1 MANSHRLAVL
11 TVALAASAGSFA
23 ADAENSEA
31 VQTLKSSIGNIAG
44 FEVDTVRMGDDG
56 VTCIVYRVNNDRG
69 GETKAQAVVEGDKV
83 LRSTSRSKEFENAWN
98 GKCVGAGSKSKDSR
112 LATKAVT
119 ISDRLPAR
127 SPQ

>member
-1 MANSHRLAVL
+1 MNSSQRLAVL
-11 TVALAASAGSFA
+11 SAALAASALAFA

-44 FEVDTVRMGDDG
+44 FEVDTVRMGDGG

-98 GKCVGAGSKSKDSR
+98 NKCVGANREASNK
-112 LATKAVT
+112 
-119 ISDRLPAR
+119 
-127 SPQ
+127 

>member
-1 MANSHRLAVL
+1 MNNSHRFAILSA
-11 TVALAASAGSFA
+11 ALAASALAFA

-44 FEVDTVRMGDDG
+44 FEVDTVRMGDGG
-56 VTCIVYRVNNDRG
+56 VTCIVYRVSNDRG

-98 GKCVGAGSKSKDSR
+98 NKCVGANTASNN
-112 LATKAVT
+112 
-119 ISDRLPAR
+119 
-127 SPQ
+127 